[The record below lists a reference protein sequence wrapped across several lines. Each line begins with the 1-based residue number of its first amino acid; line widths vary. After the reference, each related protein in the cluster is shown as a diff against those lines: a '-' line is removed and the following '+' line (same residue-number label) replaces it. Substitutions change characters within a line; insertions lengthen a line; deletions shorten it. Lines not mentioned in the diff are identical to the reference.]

1 MTIYPTRFIIKL
13 GDNMETFMNNF
24 SIFFNK
30 LFEGVQTFWNWYIS
44 TIIGQITIFTL
55 LIALF
60 FFVVNLFVDWKD

>member
-1 MTIYPTRFIIKL
+1 
-13 GDNMETFMNNF
+13 METFMNNF

-44 TIIGQITIFTL
+44 TIIGQITIFIL